1 MGVIVYIIYY
11 NRHRNFIL
19 IIFGHI
25 FDVLSNVVYF
35 SAVVLKVLAL
45 TFGFLSLARPAH
57 AYLDPGT
64 GSYFVQ
70 ILLAGIA
77 GGGYIIVSSWGKI
90 RQFLSSIFKKEKK
103 ENQGDEKSR

>member
-1 MGVIVYIIYY
+1 MLDIVFEVRWNVNLGSLNVIYSSTVALK
-11 NRHRNFIL
+11 IL
-19 IIFGHI
+19 
-25 FDVLSNVVYF
+25 VLSLTF
-35 SAVVLKVLAL
+35 LAL
-45 TFGFLSLARPAH
+45 ARQAH

-70 ILLAGIA
+70 ILIAGLA

>member
-1 MGVIVYIIYY
+1 MLDIVFEVRWNVNLGSLNVIYSSTVALK
-11 NRHRNFIL
+11 IL
-19 IIFGHI
+19 
-25 FDVLSNVVYF
+25 VLS
-35 SAVVLKVLAL
+35 L
-45 TFGFLSLARPAH
+45 TFLALARPAH

>member
-1 MGVIVYIIYY
+1 MVY
-11 NRHRNFIL
+11 
-19 IIFGHI
+19 
-25 FDVLSNVVYF
+25 S
-35 SAVVLKVLAL
+35 STVVLKILVLTLA
-45 TFGFLSLARPAH
+45 FLSLARQAH

-90 RQFLSSIFKKEKK
+90 RSFLSSVFKKKEK
-103 ENQGDEKSR
+103 QGDGKSR